1 MISNMNQRPFFFAS
15 MCLLGMS
22 AVVNSRM
29 LGQSTTAP
37 RFRWSE
43 RLAHELRYQHMIAN
57 ANELTPKDREEL
69 LEFVFNRFKHPVNT
83 HDAEMFE
90 DISDEQLRK
99 LAANTRIEPFNL
111 NGDSKAEIIAQGNGL
126 GPCGATGNCIVLV
139 LKITPE
145 GIETLLDSRAGK
157 SGGGF
162 EKIRVLDT
170 STNGFR
176 DIVLASHVSASDRTL
191 EVFRFVDGKYKTS
204 ACYYATTKPAGDP
217 EGSRQPVISRGCP
230 GEK

>member
-1 MISNMNQRPFFFAS
+1 

-22 AVVNSRM
+22 AVANTRM
-29 LGQSTTAP
+29 LSQSAAAP

-43 RLAHELRYQHMIAN
+43 RLAHELSYQNTIAN
-57 ANELTPKDREEL
+57 AKEVTPEERKEL
-69 LEFVFNRFKHPVNT
+69 LEFVFNRFKHPINS

-90 DISDEQLRK
+90 DISDDQLRR
-99 LAANTRIEPFNL
+99 LAADTRIQPFDL

-191 EVFRFVDGKYKTS
+191 EVFRFVGGKYQKS
-204 ACYYATTKPAGDP
+204 ACYYATTQPAGYP
-217 EGSRQPVISRGCP
+217 EGLQQPVISRGCP